1 MRITKLSNT
10 ININDLCELLQ
21 APELAEIKQPNDVAK
36 WYNSDTNVGS
46 WGHELL
52 DLCCD
57 VGLFI
62 LNGRHLVTNQV
73 SSFAWQMGGATL
85 SIILLVRL

>member
-1 MRITKLSNT
+1 
-10 ININDLCELLQ
+10 
-21 APELAEIKQPNDVAK
+21 
-36 WYNSDTNVGS
+36 
-46 WGHELL
+46 
-52 DLCCD
+52 
-57 VGLFI
+57 LFI